1 MVCKTASIVHPSIL
15 KKHFQKIHGSNE
27 SWNQNLECEICN
39 KIFTVKEKLML
50 HIKSTHFKEEKEQIS
65 QQNASTINSVQKNQK
80 QFFNVN
86 KFPCNSCD
94 QTKHEINRQKMDK
107 SVSKPSI
114 KSVGLLKCPNCHQMI
129 LSERLLAKHL
139 GNCKPKN
146 KNL

>member
-1 MVCKTASIVHPSIL
+1 
-15 KKHFQKIHGSNE
+15 
-27 SWNQNLECEICN
+27 
-39 KIFTVKEKLML
+39 ML

-86 KFPCNSCD
+86 KFPCDSCD

-139 GNCKPKN
+139 GNCKPKMD
-146 KNL
+146 KNVSKPSINTDIVEMLANCPDENGYITMQ